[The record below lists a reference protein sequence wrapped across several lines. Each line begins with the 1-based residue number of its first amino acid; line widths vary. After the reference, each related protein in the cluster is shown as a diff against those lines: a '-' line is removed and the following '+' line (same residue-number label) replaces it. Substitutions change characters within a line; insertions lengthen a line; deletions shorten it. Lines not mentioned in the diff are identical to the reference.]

1 MSKLVFDLYYIY
13 INSLSDSIKAI
24 ENVIEKPYGYN
35 SFDEIICSSSCKF
48 MVTEIVLIICVLFL
62 YTNADFKI
70 QQSIENV
77 YKIADNVPL

>member
-1 MSKLVFDLYYIY
+1 MSKLVFDLYYRY

-48 MVTEIVLIICVLFL
+48 MATEIVLLSNIIMIILFL

-70 QQSIENV
+70 
-77 YKIADNVPL
+77 